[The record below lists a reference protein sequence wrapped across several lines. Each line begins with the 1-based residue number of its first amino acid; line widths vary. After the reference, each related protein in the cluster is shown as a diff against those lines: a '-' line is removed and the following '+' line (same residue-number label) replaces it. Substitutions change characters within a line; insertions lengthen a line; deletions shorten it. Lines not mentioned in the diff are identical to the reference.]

1 MKAAEKVTQQPVVLA
16 MPEQPMKA
24 AEKVTQQPVVLAMP
38 EPVQDEP
45 SFFQRVEED
54 Q

>member
-1 MKAAEKVTQQPVVLA
+1 
-16 MPEQPMKA
+16 MKA

-54 Q
+54 

>member
-16 MPEQPMKA
+16 MPEQAMK
-24 AEKVTQQPVVLAMP
+24 AEKVTQQHVVLAMP

-45 SFFQRVEED
+45 
-54 Q
+54 